1 MTATTAQRF
10 FEEAA
15 RSFNRGDVARA
26 LSVATS
32 GLLRFPQHPPLL
44 TIAGIAQLQRG
55 QIEIAESL
63 LSTAHKIAPDCID
76 AIYNLGFIRECKGDV
91 PGAISFYRNTL
102 LRQPMHLPAMF
113 NLGNALRACGDL
125 AGAEEQYKKIL
136 NVGPHPQAFK
146 NLGILAL
153 DDDRHIEAEE
163 FFRSGLALTDDPDLE
178 AYLGFSLLAQE
189 RFAEGWQYYEAR
201 LKAKPPKILP
211 TLADKPSWDFKE
223 VGTVLVWTEEGIGD
237 VVMFASVLPNMLD
250 CCNRILLVADPRLHP
265 LFSRS
270 FSSKISLYGTY
281 TDVPIDEVDA
291 QVALASCIGRYRK
304 TIDQFA
310 ATSDG
315 YLHADERR
323 RKALQSK
330 LTALAGGKRIVGISW
345 SSINKETGPDRS
357 IVLAQLMAM
366 LSPEIYFLV
375 NLQYGDISADVD
387 GLTEGGARPY
397 QEDSVDVFH
406 DIDGL
411 AALIEAS
418 DLVVSADNST
428 VHIAGA
434 LGVNQIILL
443 PKPCSWRW
451 GVERDTSLLYGKAKL
466 LRQRRRG
473 DWSCLSEL
481 PALMTQV
488 LQ

>member
-1 MTATTAQRF
+1 MTAQRF

-44 TIAGIAQLQRG
+44 TIAGIAQLHRG
-55 QIEIAESL
+55 QVEHAEKL
-63 LSTAHKIAPDCID
+63 LSTAHRIAPDYID
-76 AIYNLGFIRECKGDV
+76 AIYNLGFIRECKGDL
-91 PGAISFYRNTL
+91 PGAISFYRTAL
-102 LRQPMHLPAMF
+102 SRHPTHLPTMF
-113 NLGNALRACGDL
+113 NLGNVLKACGDV
-125 AGAEEQYKKIL
+125 AGAEGQYRKIL
-136 NVGPHPQAFK
+136 DIGPHPQAFK

-163 FFRSGLALTDDPDLE
+163 FLRSGLALADDPDLE

-201 LKAKPPKILP
+201 LKAKPPEMLP

-223 VGTVLVWTEEGIGD
+223 AGTVLVWTEEGIGD
-237 VVMFASVLPNMLD
+237 VVMFASVLQNMLD
-250 CCNRILLVADPRLHP
+250 SCKRILLVVDSRLHP

-270 FSSKISLYGTY
+270 FSSKISLYGAY
-281 TDVPIDEVDA
+281 ADVPIDEVDA
-291 QVALASCIGRYRK
+291 QVALASCIGQYRK
-304 TIDQFA
+304 TRDQFA
-310 ATSDG
+310 VTSNG
-315 YLHADERR
+315 YLRGDERR
-323 RKALQSK
+323 RAALQSK
-330 LTALAGGKRIVGISW
+330 LTGLAGGKPIVGISW
-345 SSINKETGPDRS
+345 SSVNKETGSDRS
-357 IVLAQLMAM
+357 IALSHLVAM
-366 LSPEIYFLV
+366 LNPETYFLV
-375 NLQYGDISADVD
+375 NLQYGDIAADVD
-387 GLTEGGARPY
+387 GLTERGASPY
-397 QEDSVDVFH
+397 QEDSVDIFH

-418 DLVVSADNST
+418 NLVVSADNST

-434 LGVNQIILL
+434 LGAKQIILL

-451 GVERDTSLLYGKAKL
+451 GAERDTSLLYGKTTL
-466 LRQRRRG
+466 LRQKNRG

-481 PALMTQV
+481 PALMTQA
-488 LQ
+488 LE